1 MTRLN
6 QIIQADA
13 QETLRIL
20 PPGLAQ
26 AVIADPPYYRVVNA
40 SWDNQWAS
48 QDDYLD
54 WTLAW
59 VDAAMRVL
67 RNDGLLFLFG
77 QRGKR
82 EHVFIHVASALCRQF
97 QYHDTVIWDRVVG
110 YNTRRESF
118 DPALE
123 EILVLRK
130 SDSVKFHKARLRIPY
145 PPDMIERYARDKR
158 YTDPTAR
165 RRHLEQGKY
174 YRNILSVPSLR
185 GSSREKCGHPTQKP
199 VALIKDLV
207 LASTNLGDI
216 VLDPFFGSGTTGVTA
231 DSLGRRWLGIEQD
244 PRYVKMAEQRL
255 AQGRAVKTFLPARDK

>member
-13 QETLRIL
+13 HETLRIL

-26 AVIADPPYYRVVNA
+26 AVIADPPYYRVFNA

-82 EHVFIHVASALCRQF
+82 EHVFIHVASALYRQF

-110 YNTRRESF
+110 YNTRRDSF
-118 DPALE
+118 DPAFE
-123 EILVLRK
+123 EIRPQEE
-130 SDSVKFHKARLRIPY
+130 RLSQIPQGAAPYPY

-207 LASTNLGDI
+207 LASTNPGDV
-216 VLDPFFGSGTTGVTA
+216 VLDPFFGSGTTGVAA

-255 AQGRAVKTFLPARDK
+255 AQGRAVKTLLPARDK